1 MRDISNEERLR
12 ILRERL
18 EQIQQK
24 NGNTPPSVFQKEE
37 KAETIIDTPNN
48 NDIPSSK
55 RRNKLPL
62 LFLIAILLYTSYY
75 IYTNI
80 TPPNQNAVEEL
91 TEETKEEETEE
102 LTEEVTEE
110 IALKYT
116 LNFGK
121 KKHLII
127 ANSFV
132 NEESAKSFLD
142 NKIKDGYTA
151 DYFFLP
157 DVSNSLDKIYQ
168 VYIGPFS
175 TLEETNQWSST
186 LEGEFEI
193 LIL

>member
-18 EQIQQK
+18 DQIQQK
-24 NGNTPPSVFQKEE
+24 NSNTPPSVSQAEE
-37 KAETIIDTPNN
+37 KVEKIIDTPNN

-62 LFLIAILLYTSYY
+62 LFLIAILLYTGYY

-80 TPPNQNAVEEL
+80 TPPNPNAVEEEVA
-91 TEETKEEETEE
+91 EEV
-102 LTEEVTEE
+102 TEEVTEE
-110 IALKYT
+110 IALEYT

-127 ANSFV
+127 ANSFE

-157 DVSNSLDKIYQ
+157 DVSNSSDKIYQ

-175 TLEETNQWSST
+175 TLEETNQWAST
-186 LEGEFEI
+186 LEGKFEI
-193 LIL
+193 LSL